1 MLEVDGKEERL
12 TSEEHTHRPP
22 STNAH
27 KLTTVSN
34 IRLRKFP
41 SDSYS
46 YLRLFVTPFIRA
58 SREEHDQGKQAL
70 RVRHTNYCW
79 GLDRSGDTKYSARTT
94 RKGLSD
100 TLAA

>member
-79 GLDRSGDTKYSARTT
+79 VWTGLETLNIAPELQGRDCPT
-94 RKGLSD
+94 R
-100 TLAA
+100 